1 MSDKLIEIQTT
12 KSYDK
17 EYEEL
22 MKKIEHIKVASQTLM
37 LVLEYVIEVVEK
49 IENLKGNKKKGLAIL
64 LIKRVVEN
72 SEMDDEDRKLCMTM
86 INNGVV
92 GDTID
97 LVINAVNGKLDFD
110 DVIETGSRCCMFAL
124 LKFLQ
129 SNSSNKRQRQ
139 KIKARKVKK

>member
-1 MSDKLIEIQTT
+1 MSDKQIEIQHIN
-12 KSYDK
+12 SYDK
-17 EYEEL
+17 EYNEL

-72 SEMDDEDRKLCMTM
+72 SEMDDEDRKLCMIM

-124 LKFLQ
+124 LQFLQ
-129 SNSSNKRQRQ
+129 SNASNKRQ

>member
-1 MSDKLIEIQTT
+1 MTGQIEIQNINN
-12 KSYDK
+12 YDK
-17 EYEEL
+17 EYAEL
-22 MKKIEHIKVASQTLM
+22 MKKIEHIKVGSQTIM

-64 LIKRVVEN
+64 LIKKVVEN
-72 SEMDDEDRKLCMTM
+72 ADMDEEDRKLCMAM

-110 DVIETGSRCCMFAL
+110 DVVETGSRCCMFAL
-124 LKFLQ
+124 LKVLQ
-129 SNSSNKRQRQ
+129 TNNRTNKRQ
-139 KIKARKVKK
+139 KIRAKK

>member
-1 MSDKLIEIQTT
+1 MSDKQIEIQHIN
-12 KSYDK
+12 SYDK
-17 EYEEL
+17 EYNEL

-72 SEMDDEDRKLCMTM
+72 SEMDDEDRKLCMIM

-124 LKFLQ
+124 LQFLK
-129 SNSSNKRQRQ
+129 SNASNKRQ

>member
-1 MSDKLIEIQTT
+1 MTGQIEIQNINN
-12 KSYDK
+12 YDK
-17 EYEEL
+17 EYAEL

-64 LIKRVVEN
+64 LIKKVVEN
-72 SEMDDEDRKLCMTM
+72 SDMDEEDRKLCMAM
-86 INNGVV
+86 INNGIV

-110 DVIETGSRCCMFAL
+110 DVVETGSRCCMFAL
-124 LKFLQ
+124 LKVLQ
-129 SNSSNKRQRQ
+129 TNNRTNKRQ
-139 KIKARKVKK
+139 KIKAKK

>member
-1 MSDKLIEIQTT
+1 MSDKQIEIQTT

-17 EYEEL
+17 EYNEL

-72 SEMDDEDRKLCMTM
+72 SEMDDEDRKLCMIM

-110 DVIETGSRCCMFAL
+110 DVIETGSRCCML
-124 LKFLQ
+124 LY
-129 SNSSNKRQRQ
+129 
-139 KIKARKVKK
+139 

>member
-1 MSDKLIEIQTT
+1 MTGQIEIQNINN
-12 KSYDK
+12 YDR
-17 EYEEL
+17 EYDEL
-22 MKKIEHIKVASQTLM
+22 MKKIEHIKVGSQTIM

-64 LIKRVVEN
+64 LIKKVVEN
-72 SEMDDEDRKLCMTM
+72 ADMDEEDRKLCMAM

-110 DVIETGSRCCMFAL
+110 DVVETGSRCCMFAL
-124 LKFLQ
+124 LKVLQ
-129 SNSSNKRQRQ
+129 TNNRTNKRQ
-139 KIKARKVKK
+139 KIRAKK

>member
-17 EYEEL
+17 EYDEL
-22 MKKIEHIKVASQTLM
+22 IKKIEHIKVASQTLM

-129 SNSSNKRQRQ
+129 SNFSNKRQRQ

>member
-1 MSDKLIEIQTT
+1 MSDKQIEIQHIN
-12 KSYDK
+12 SYDK
-17 EYEEL
+17 EYNEL
-22 MKKIEHIKVASQTLM
+22 MKKIEHSKVASQTLM

-72 SEMDDEDRKLCMTM
+72 SEMDDEDRKLCITM

-92 GDTID
+92 GDAID

-110 DVIETGSRCCMFAL
+110 DVIETGSRCCIFAL

-129 SNSSNKRQRQ
+129 SNSSNKRQ
-139 KIKARKVKK
+139 KIKARKVKN

>member
-1 MSDKLIEIQTT
+1 MSDKQIEIQTT

-17 EYEEL
+17 EYNEL

-49 IENLKGNKKKGLAIL
+49 IENLKGNKKKGLSIL

-72 SEMDDEDRKLCMTM
+72 SEMDDEDRKLCMAM
-86 INNGVV
+86 INNGIV

-124 LKFLQ
+124 LQFLQ
-129 SNSSNKRQRQ
+129 SNASNKRQ

>member
-1 MSDKLIEIQTT
+1 MSSQIEIQNINN
-12 KSYDK
+12 YDK
-17 EYEEL
+17 EYNEL
-22 MKKIEHIKVASQTLM
+22 MKKIQHVKVASQTLM

-64 LIKRVVEN
+64 LIKKVVEN
-72 SEMDDEDRKLCMTM
+72 ADMDEEDRKLCMTM

-110 DVIETGSRCCMFAL
+110 DVIEAGSRCCMFAL
-124 LKFLQ
+124 FKFLQ
-129 SNSSNKRQRQ
+129 NNTKSRRKRQRIQ
-139 KIKARKVKK
+139 

>member
-17 EYEEL
+17 EYDEL

-72 SEMDDEDRKLCMTM
+72 SEMDEEDRKLCMTM
-86 INNGVV
+86 IDNGIV

-97 LVINAVNGKLDFD
+97 LVINAINGKLDFD
-110 DVIETGSRCCMFAL
+110 DIVETGSRCCMFASIKL
-124 LKFLQ
+124 LNNNN
-129 SNSSNKRQRQ
+129 SNSKKRQ
-139 KIKARKVKK
+139 KIKPRK

>member
-1 MSDKLIEIQTT
+1 MTGQIEIQNINN
-12 KSYDK
+12 YDK
-17 EYEEL
+17 EYAEL

-64 LIKRVVEN
+64 LIKKVVEN
-72 SEMDDEDRKLCMTM
+72 SDMDEEDRKLCMTM
-86 INNGVV
+86 INNGIV

-110 DVIETGSRCCMFAL
+110 DVVETGSRCCMFAL
-124 LKFLQ
+124 LKVLQ
-129 SNSSNKRQRQ
+129 TNNRTNKRQ
-139 KIKARKVKK
+139 KIKAKK